1 MKKIP
6 NSFTILLCLILLACA
21 LTWIIPGGS
30 YPRETGADGV
40 VRIRADELAY
50 TENTPVNPLSLPSC
64 IVEGF
69 VKNVDLI
76 LVLLFSGGAFSIVN
90 ASGALQSLIRVLA
103 AKCQR
108 RRVLLLVLLTTA
120 FALICSNQ
128 ALQLFI
134 PFVPILAM
142 LAISMGYDSLTGA
155 AMLILGGGIGFST
168 GTLRTTTTLVAQQ
181 IAGLPLYSGLWY
193 RAVCLVVFLIPTCM
207 VLCLY
212 ARKVQKD
219 PCQSPMFDLDHE
231 MRVRAQQEK
240 DLKASITGPQWRVL
254 LVLAFALTLMIYGTL
269 RYGWGVRQLAA
280 VFLALGIA
288 VGILERHSA
297 DQIAS
302 LFLKGS
308 SGMLS
313 AAFLVGFGTAISQV
327 LSAGGIT
334 DTIIHGLSQA
344 MAVMPRWSQG
354 ACMYLANTVV
364 NMFIS
369 SATALASV
377 VMPIFVPVADNLD
390 ITRQTAVLAYNFGD
404 GLSNYILPTSSAL
417 MGILGA
423 AGIPYNRWLKFMG
436 KVFLLWSLL
445 ACLMVTIAQYIHLG
459 PM

>member
-1 MKKIP
+1 MKKFP
-6 NSFTILLCLILLACA
+6 NSFTILILLILLACA
-21 LTWIIPGGS
+21 LTWIVPGGE
-30 YPRETGADGV
+30 YPRETGADGL
-40 VRIRADELAY
+40 VRIRADEFAY
-50 TENTPVNPLSLPSC
+50 TESTPVNPLALPAY

-69 VKNVDLI
+69 IKNVDLI
-76 LVLLFSGGAFSIVN
+76 LVLLFSGGAFALVN

-103 AKCQR
+103 AKCRNR
-108 RRVLLLVLLTTA
+108 RMLLILLTTA

-142 LAISMGYDSLTGA
+142 LTVSMGYDSLTGA

-193 RAVCLVVFLIPTCM
+193 RALCLLVFLIPTCL
-207 VLCLY
+207 VLCFY
-212 ARKVQKD
+212 ARRVQQD
-219 PCQSPMFDLDHE
+219 PSKSLMYDLDHQL
-231 MRVRAQQEK
+231 RRQADAEK
-240 DLKASITGPQWRVL
+240 ELAATITGRQWRVL
-254 LVLAFALTLMIYGTL
+254 VVLIFALFLMIYGTL
-269 RYGWGVRQLAA
+269 RHAWGVRELAS
-280 VFLALGIA
+280 VFLALGIV

-297 DQIAS
+297 DQIAQM
-302 LFLKGS
+302 FLKGS
-308 SGMLS
+308 AGMLS
-313 AAFLVGFGTAISQV
+313 ASFLVGFGTAISLV

-334 DTIIHGLSQA
+334 DTIIHGLSQFLD
-344 MAVMPRWSQG
+344 VMPRWSQG

-377 VMPIFVPVADNLD
+377 VMPIFVPVADNLE

-436 KVFLLWSLL
+436 KIFLLWSLL
-445 ACLMVTIAQYIHLG
+445 ACLMVTIAQYIRLG